1 MNEYL
6 IQKETLTG
14 LADAIRGKN
23 GETTLYKPSEMVNAI
38 RKLPSLN
45 FEIVGGTTQPTSP
58 TENMIWINTD
68 TEITGWGFGAMENR
82 PTSSEDGTVFFTTKR
97 YAIISFNSLKENSS
111 FIYPDVA
118 YQYISGA
125 WEAKN
130 VMIYQNGV
138 WVDIKNGRLFVDGEQ
153 YTAVT
158 GGWTASAYT
167 LSTAF
172 SGSTNTKGSVAETIV
187 VKAVCGSSNIYG
199 GIVGTENPID
209 ISYFTTLR
217 AKGKLSSYKSS
228 SKYYIG
234 IHTSK
239 TIPRAPLAYHN
250 ITAAG
255 DFDIE
260 LDLPTDVSEVYVF
273 VLASVYTGDMD
284 TYTSTMTV
292 SEIILE

>member
-6 IQKETLTG
+6 IQKETLTE

-38 RKLPSLN
+38 RKIPSLN

-68 TEITGWGFGAMENR
+68 TDITEWGFGAMENR

-111 FIYPDVA
+111 FVYPDVA

-158 GGWTASAYT
+158 GGWTSSAYT

-199 GIVGTENPID
+199 GIVGTANPID

-217 AKGKLSSYKSS
+217 AKGNLISYKDS
-228 SKYYIG
+228 SKYYVG

-239 TIPRAPLAYHN
+239 TITRSPLAYYN

-273 VLASVYTGDMD
+273 VLASVYTGDMN